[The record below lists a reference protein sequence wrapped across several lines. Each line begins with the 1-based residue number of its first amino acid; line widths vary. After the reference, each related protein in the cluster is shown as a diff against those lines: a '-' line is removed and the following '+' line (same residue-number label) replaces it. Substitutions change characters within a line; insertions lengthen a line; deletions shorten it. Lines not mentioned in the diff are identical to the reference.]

1 MNASQQVKTVGGR
14 VAQRLRQLPLSTSIV
29 APLVALVL
37 LFVVSSLA
45 SEYFL
50 NARNL
55 SNVMRQ
61 VSYTGIIAIGMT
73 FVIIAG
79 GIDLSV
85 GSMVAL
91 VGVIVLYVVNA
102 VSDPVQAV
110 ILAMLAAVV
119 AGGLFGLF
127 NGLLVTRGRI
137 AAFVVTLAS
146 MSIFR
151 SLALYFTDAAEM
163 STRNPVFSEV
173 GGGFWMGLPIPVW
186 TFFGLAII
194 THVLL
199 FHTPYGRHVC
209 AVGANPQ
216 VARYSGIRVERIVLS
231 TFVIAGICVGLS
243 AIMLTSRL
251 SSVSPS
257 DAGYFYELDA
267 IAAVVIGGTALSGG
281 RGTVW
286 GTVIGAL
293 ILGIINNMLNL
304 TGVSPY
310 LQGLVKG
317 GVILLAVLLQYQ
329 RAP

>member
-1 MNASQQVKTVGGR
+1 MNDASNSKPMGQLGL
-14 VAQRLRQLPLSTSIV
+14 QRLRRLPLNATIL
-29 APLVALVL
+29 APLLALII
-37 LFVVSSLA
+37 LFVLSSLA
-45 SEYFL
+45 SEYFFD
-50 NARNL
+50 ARNI
-55 SNVMRQ
+55 SNVLRQ

-91 VGVIVLYVVNA
+91 VGVLLLYVVNA
-102 VSDPVQAV
+102 IADPLQGV
-110 ILAMLAAVV
+110 LLGMLAALV
-119 AGGLFGLF
+119 AGSLFGLF
-127 NGLLVTRGRI
+127 NGLLVTRGRM

-151 SLALYFTDAAEM
+151 SLALYLTDAGEV
-163 STRNPVFSEV
+163 TTPNPLFSEI
-173 GGGFWMGLPIPVW
+173 GGGYVLGLPIPVW
-186 TFFGLAII
+186 TFFGLAAIA
-194 THVLL
+194 HVLL
-199 FHTPYGRHVC
+199 FHTPFGRHVC

-216 VARYSGIRVERIVLS
+216 VARYAGIRVERVVLS

-243 AIMLTSRL
+243 AIMLSSRL
-251 SSVSPS
+251 NSVSPS
-257 DAGYFYELDA
+257 DAGYFYELDD

-281 RGTVW
+281 RGSVW

-317 GVILLAVLLQYQ
+317 AVILLAVLLQY
-329 RAP
+329 RRTG

>member
-1 MNASQQVKTVGGR
+1 MSDATNSNSPGQSGL
-14 VAQRLRQLPLSTSIV
+14 QRLRRLPINATLL
-29 APLVALVL
+29 APLLALL
-37 LFVVSSLA
+37 ILFVLSSFA

-50 NARNL
+50 NTRNI
-55 SNVMRQ
+55 SNVLRQ

-91 VGVIVLYVVNA
+91 VGVLLLYVVNA
-102 VSDPVQAV
+102 IADPIQAV
-110 ILAMLAAVV
+110 LLGMLAAVV
-119 AGGLFGLF
+119 AGSLFGLF
-127 NGLLVTRGRI
+127 NGLLVTRGRM
-137 AAFVVTLAS
+137 AAFVVTLAT

-151 SLALYFTDAAEM
+151 SLALYLTDAGEVT
-163 STRNPVFSEV
+163 TRNPLFSSI
-173 GGGFWMGLPIPVW
+173 GGGYLFGIPIPVW
-186 TFFGLAII
+186 VFFGLALAA
-194 THVLL
+194 HVLL
-199 FHTPYGRHVC
+199 AHTPFGRHVC
-209 AVGANPQ
+209 AVGANSQ
-216 VARYSGIRVERIVLS
+216 VARYSGIRVERVVLS
-231 TFVIAGICVGLS
+231 TFIIAGICVGLS
-243 AIMLTSRL
+243 AIMLSSRL
-251 SSVSPS
+251 NSVSPS

-281 RGTVW
+281 RGSVW

-317 GVILLAVLLQYQ
+317 AVILLAVLLQY
-329 RAP
+329 RRTG

>member
-1 MNASQQVKTVGGR
+1 MNPLPQRTTPL
-14 VAQRLRQLPLSTSIV
+14 AQRFRRLPWNAAIL
-29 APLVALVL
+29 APLVALIV
-37 LFVVSSLA
+37 LFVVSSFA

-50 NARNL
+50 NTRNL
-55 SNVMRQ
+55 SNVLRQ

-91 VGVIVLYVVNA
+91 VGVAVLYVLNTIT
-102 VSDPVQAV
+102 DPLQAV

-119 AGGLFGLF
+119 GGALLGLF

-137 AAFVVTLAS
+137 AAFVVTLAT

-151 SLALYFTDAAEM
+151 SLALYFTDAAEVT
-163 STRNPVFSEV
+163 TRNPLFSEV
-173 GGGFWMGLPIPVW
+173 GGGFVLGIPIPVW
-186 TFFGLAII
+186 TFFLLAMVS
-194 THVLL
+194 HVLL
-199 FHTPYGRHVC
+199 FHTAFGRHVC
-209 AVGANPQ
+209 AVGANAQ
-216 VARYSGIRVERIVLS
+216 VARYSGIRVERMVLS
-231 TFVIAGICVGLS
+231 TFLIAGVCVGLS

-251 SSVSPS
+251 NSVSPS

-317 GVILLAVLLQYQ
+317 AVILLAVLLQYK

>member
-1 MNASQQVKTVGGR
+1 MNDASNSKPMGQPGLR
-14 VAQRLRQLPLSTSIV
+14 RLRRLPLNATIL
-29 APLVALVL
+29 APLMALII
-37 LFVVSSLA
+37 LFVLSSLA
-45 SEYFL
+45 SEYFFD
-50 NARNL
+50 ARNI
-55 SNVMRQ
+55 SNVLRQ

-91 VGVIVLYVVNA
+91 VGVLLLYVVNA
-102 VSDPVQAV
+102 VADPVQGV
-110 ILAMLAAVV
+110 LLGMLAALVV
-119 AGGLFGLF
+119 GSLFGLF
-127 NGLLVTRGRI
+127 NGLLVTRGRM
-137 AAFVVTLAS
+137 AAFVVTLAT

-151 SLALYFTDAAEM
+151 SLALYFTDAGEV
-163 STRNPVFSEV
+163 TTPNPLFSEI
-173 GGGFWMGLPIPVW
+173 GGGYAFGLPIPVW
-186 TFFGLAII
+186 TFFGLAAVAHI
-194 THVLL
+194 LL
-199 FHTPYGRHVC
+199 FHTPFGRHVC

-216 VARYSGIRVERIVLS
+216 VARYAGIRVERVVLS
-231 TFVIAGICVGLS
+231 TFVIAGVCVGLS
-243 AIMLTSRL
+243 AIMLSSRL
-251 SSVSPS
+251 NSVSPS

-281 RGTVW
+281 RGSVW

-317 GVILLAVLLQYQ
+317 AVILLAVLLQY
-329 RAP
+329 RRTG